1 MPLPLLIPLAI
12 GFFTGAGTAKKEGK
26 EQFKAVRGRAK
37 KDGSTSD
44 PVERRLLV
52 SATAVGAFVLERV

>member
-44 PVERRLLV
+44 PYIRKVAKK
-52 SATAVGAFVLERV
+52 SK